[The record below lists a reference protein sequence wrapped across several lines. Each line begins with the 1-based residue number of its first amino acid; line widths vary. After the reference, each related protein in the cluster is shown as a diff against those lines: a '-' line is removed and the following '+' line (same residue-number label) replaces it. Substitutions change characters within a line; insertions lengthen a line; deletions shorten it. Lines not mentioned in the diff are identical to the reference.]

1 MFVGKKEAREIC
13 NQIDKVVLEIKDIQ
27 SSIDRT
33 SDKIDNELNSCGR
46 ELMNAQT
53 TLKEIQPLVESLV
66 NQVGS
71 NAPDHIK
78 VLVGTIADSIMG
90 KVNNTLN
97 NLAEVQKNV
106 KDVDKLTDE
115 IDNLTDSIN
124 RKLAEID
131 AITDKM
137 QK

>member
-53 TLKEIQPLVESLV
+53 TLKEIKPLVESLV